1 MYILNNQPCMTRPN
15 FIDLNPVEYNQRL
28 CQYPFMVSLDGWNGT
43 CNHPD
48 DLSSRMLVLNK
59 TGDENLQVI
68 DITGINEPTTL
79 IKHVS
84 CKCKKM

>member
-1 MYILNNQPCMTRPN
+1 MTTPN
-15 FIDLNPVEYNQRL
+15 LTDLNPVEYNQGL
-28 CQYPFMVSLDGWNGT
+28 CQYPFMVILDGCNGT

-48 DLSSRMLVLNK
+48 DLSSRILVLNK
-59 TGDENLQVI
+59 TGDVNLQVI

-84 CKCKKM
+84 C